1 MRDQLTFSLLINVRR
16 IKNIATADQNSDRQ
30 TARPF
35 AWTEKLSEMIL
46 SKAPL
51 SSSNPLWMDILA
63 QVIVSYYDVS
73 CGSAENFGLGL
84 ARYSPCLGFVWL
96 GVEHRLLEIT
106 IFAAP

>member
-35 AWTEKLSEMIL
+35 AWTGKLSEMIL

-63 QVIVSYYDVS
+63 QIIVSYYDVS

-84 ARYSPCLGFVWL
+84 SRYSPCLGFVWL

-106 IFAAP
+106 IFAVP